1 MQHLA
6 AGSPRPAVW
15 LERPTNDEAGYFVL
29 LHQLFQSR
37 GHSFVIVVPPGV
49 VVRSFVVGHVG
60 YRFYCHDTITGRGM
74 FCNGDAY
81 SLVRDVQSHDGAV
94 DEEMRREDEEEKKH
108 KPPLENC
115 VQIAST

>member
-15 LERPTNDEAGYFVL
+15 LERPTNDEAGNFVL

-49 VVRSFVVGHVG
+49 VVRPFVVGNVG
-60 YRFYCHDTITGRGM
+60 YRFYCRDTIIGRGM
-74 FCNGDAY
+74 SCNGDAY
-81 SLVRDVQSHDGAV
+81 SFVGDVQSHNGAV
-94 DEEMRREDEEEKKH
+94 DEEEGRRRRKEAQTA
-108 KPPLENC
+108 LEN
-115 VQIAST
+115 